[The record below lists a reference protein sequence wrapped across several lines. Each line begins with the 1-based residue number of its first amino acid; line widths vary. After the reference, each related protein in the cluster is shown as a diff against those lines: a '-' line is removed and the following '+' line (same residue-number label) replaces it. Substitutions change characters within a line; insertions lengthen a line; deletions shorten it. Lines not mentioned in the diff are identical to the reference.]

1 MLAKLVVAYYKYDII
16 AFQLIGLVGI
26 MIAFFIYCHGKHLSY
41 YETIENNMLFENRY
55 AVMIENI
62 PLIPR
67 VGGFSEKKFENM
79 SY

>member
-1 MLAKLVVAYYKYDII
+1 
-16 AFQLIGLVGI
+16 

-55 AVMIENI
+55 AIMIENI

-67 VGGFSEKKFENM
+67 VGGFSEMKF
-79 SY
+79 